1 MGLSTVMASTIIFYM
16 LITMIGFLAG
26 ITVMMLSSTVKA
38 QIIVDELPHDSI
50 NLENYTYNNTTA
62 QIEINITNTGS
73 NLIYQYD
80 DFDIIV
86 KYTNSTNS
94 IIFYASFQGAYTST
108 STTPGWYIKAI
119 YDASG
124 YPQVYNNTSPTPWKP
139 NTTLDIV
146 IILPST
152 PDPATKVTV
161 TIATP
166 GGGKEYLE
174 FTG

>member
-38 QIIVDELPHDSI
+38 QLIVDELPHDDI
-50 NLENYTYNNTTA
+50 NLENYTYNSTTA

-73 NLIYQYD
+73 NIIYRYE

-86 KYTNSTNS
+86 KYTNNTNPN
-94 IIFYASFQGAYTST
+94 IFYASFQGAYTNT
-108 STTPGWYIKAI
+108 TTPGWYIKAV

-124 YPQVYNNTSPTPWKP
+124 YPQPYNNTAPVLWKP
-139 NTTLDIV
+139 NTTLEIL

-152 PDPATKVTV
+152 PDPDTKVSI